1 MLRGRKA
8 PNFIMAI
15 IKPFQ
20 GLRYNRDVIED
31 ISSVVTPP
39 YDVISPQ
46 EQERYYQIHPNNII
60 RLDLGKDFPEDTAE
74 TNKYTRAAEFL
85 EIWKKDGIL
94 KQDDAPAIY
103 IYDQEFASGNNW
115 LVRRGFIALVKLE
128 PFDKGTIY
136 PHEQTLPGPKADRL
150 KLTQS
155 CRANLSSIFAL
166 FPDENNAIDTYLSS
180 MAVPNPDVDFID
192 DTGVK
197 NKLWVIKERQTID
210 KLVALMKAKPLF
222 IADGH
227 HRYETALVYKEQMHK
242 EVGNEGDDLPSDYV
256 MMVCVSMNN
265 DGLKILPAHRLVRH
279 IKDYHFDRILQS
291 IQESFKVELLGKGCR
306 IEDFMSSLNNETKG
320 HAFVMYAGHEDA
332 YYKLRLSNEKLV
344 DAVFAKDHPE
354 WRHLDAGILHGM
366 IINKILGINSNDV
379 AMKDCVKYVKNET
392 EAVSLVRSG
401 QYQLAFFLN
410 PTRIEQVREIA
421 MTRKVM
427 PPKSTYFYPKL
438 ITGIVI
444 NSLNSAIH

>member
-1 MLRGRKA
+1 MLPGRKA
-8 PNFIMAI
+8 PNFDMAI
-15 IKPFQ
+15 IKPFR
-20 GLRYNRDVIED
+20 GLRYNQDIIRD

-46 EQERYYQIHPNNII
+46 DQERYYQIHPNNII
-60 RLDLGKDFPEDTAE
+60 RLDLGKDFPGDTE
-74 TNKYTRAAEFL
+74 ENNKYTRAAEFL
-85 EIWKKDGIL
+85 KSWREKGIL
-94 KQDDAPAIY
+94 KQEDVPAIY
-103 IYDQEFASGNNW
+103 IYDQEFLSGNRW

-128 PFDKGTIY
+128 PFDKGSIY

-166 FPDENNAIDTYLSS
+166 FPDENNAIDTYLST
-180 MAVPNPDVDFID
+180 ATVTRPEVDFVD

-197 NKLWVIKERQTID
+197 NKLWVIKEKQTID
-210 KLVALMKAKPLF
+210 KLVTLMKEKPLF

-242 EVGNEGDDLPSDYV
+242 ESGRPGDDLPSDYV

-265 DGLKILPAHRLVRH
+265 NGLKILPAHRLIRN
-279 IKDYHFDRILQS
+279 IKDYCLDRILKS
-291 IQESFKVELLGKGCR
+291 LQESFKVEPLGKGR
-306 IEDFMSSLNNETKG
+306 RVEDFMSSLNNETKG
-320 HAFVMYAGHEDA
+320 HAFIMYVGQEDA
-332 YYKLRLSNEKLV
+332 SYKLRLSNEKLL
-344 DAVFAKDHPE
+344 DMSFANNHPE
-354 WRHLDAGILHGM
+354 WKHLDAGVLHGM
-366 IINKILGINSNDV
+366 IIDKILGITSNDV
-379 AMKDCVKYVKNET
+379 TLKDYVKYVKD
-392 EAVSLVRSG
+392 EAEAISLVQSG

-421 MTRKVM
+421 MARKVM
-427 PPKSTYFYPKL
+427 PPKSTYFYPKI

-444 NSLNSAIH
+444 NSLNSI

>member
-1 MLRGRKA
+1 
-8 PNFIMAI
+8 MAI

-20 GLRYNRDVIED
+20 GLRYNQDVIAD
-31 ISSVVTPP
+31 LSSVMTPP

-60 RLDLGKDFPEDTAE
+60 RLDFGKDVPGDTEEA
-74 TNKYTRAAEFL
+74 NKYTRAAEFL
-85 EIWKKDGIL
+85 DAWWKNGTL
-94 KQDDAPAIY
+94 KQEDAPAIY
-103 IYDQEFASGNNW
+103 IYDQEFLSGDRW
-115 LVRRGFIALVKLE
+115 LSRRGFIALVKLE
-128 PFDKGTIY
+128 PFDKGSIY

-166 FPDENNAIDTYLSS
+166 FPDEDNEINADLLTMTSAKPEMEFL
-180 MAVPNPDVDFID
+180 D

-197 NKLWVIKERQTID
+197 NKLWVIKEKQTID
-210 KLVALMKAKPLF
+210 RLVTRMKKKPLF

-227 HRYETALVYKEQMHK
+227 HRYETALVYKAQMQKAH
-242 EVGNEGDDLPSDYV
+242 GSSGGDLPSDYV

-265 DGLKILPAHRLVRH
+265 NGLKILPAHRLIRN
-279 IKDYHFDRILQS
+279 IKDYRLDRILPLL
-291 IQESFKVELLGKGCR
+291 QESFHVEPLGKAR
-306 IEDFMSSLNNETKG
+306 AVKDWMSRLSTATEDHT
-320 HAFVMYAGHEDA
+320 FVMYAGQEDA
-332 YYKLRLSNEKLV
+332 YYKLYLSNEKFA
-344 DAVFAKDHPE
+344 DMVFAADHPE
-354 WRHLDAGILHGM
+354 WRHLDAGILHGV
-366 IINKILGINSNDV
+366 IINRILGIASDDV
-379 AMKDCVKYVKNET
+379 TVKDYVKYVKDEA

-401 QYQLAFFLN
+401 QYQLAFFLK

-421 MTRKVM
+421 TARKVM

-444 NSLNSAIH
+444 NSLNSV

>member
-1 MLRGRKA
+1 MLRGRKV
-8 PNFIMAI
+8 PNSVMAI

-20 GLRYNRDVIED
+20 GFRYNQDVIAD

-46 EQERYYQIHPNNII
+46 EQERYYQMHPNNII
-60 RLDLGKDFPEDTAE
+60 RLDLGKDLLGDTEKA
-74 TNKYTRAAEFL
+74 NKYTRAAEFL
-85 EIWKKDGIL
+85 KSWKKDGIF

-103 IYDQEFASGNNW
+103 IYDQEFLFGNRW

-128 PFDKGTIY
+128 PFDKGSIY

-166 FPDENNAIDTYLSS
+166 FPDENNGIDTYLSS
-180 MAVPNPDVDFID
+180 MAVTNPEVDFID

-210 KLVALMKAKPLF
+210 KLVALMKEKPLF

-242 EVGNEGDDLPSDYV
+242 EVGKQGDDLPSDYV

-279 IKDYHFDRILQS
+279 IKDYHLDRILQS

-306 IEDFMSSLNNETKG
+306 VEDFMSSLRDETQV
-320 HAFVMYAGHEDA
+320 HTFVMYAGNEDA

-366 IINKILGINSNDV
+366 IINKILGINPNDTT
-379 AMKDCVKYVKNET
+379 MKDGVKYVKDEA
-392 EAVSLVRSG
+392 EAVSCVRSG
-401 QYQLAFFLN
+401 QYQLAFFLR

-421 MTRKVM
+421 MAHKVM

-444 NSLNSAIH
+444 NSLT

>member
-1 MLRGRKA
+1 MLPGRKA
-8 PNFIMAI
+8 PKFDMAI
-15 IKPFQ
+15 IKPFR
-20 GLRYNRDVIED
+20 GLRYNQDVIPD

-46 EQERYYQIHPNNII
+46 EQERYYQVHPNNIV
-60 RLDLGKDFPEDTAE
+60 RLDFGKDFPGDTE
-74 TNKYTRAAEFL
+74 ESNKYTRAAEL
-85 EIWKKDGIL
+85 LKSWREKGIL
-94 KQDDAPAIY
+94 KQEDVPSIY
-103 IYDQEFASGNNW
+103 IYDQEFLSGNRR
-115 LVRRGFIALVKLE
+115 LARRGFISLVKLE
-128 PFDKGTIY
+128 PFDKGDIY

-166 FPDENNAIDTYLSS
+166 FPDENKIIDSYLS
-180 MAVPNPDVDFID
+180 AIVNIKPDMDFID

-197 NKLWVIKERQTID
+197 NKLWVLKEKQTID
-210 KLVALMKAKPLF
+210 RLVALMKEKPLF

-227 HRYETALVYKEQMHK
+227 HRYETALVYKEQIRK
-242 EVGNEGDDLPSDYV
+242 ENGRPGEELPSDYV

-265 DGLKILPAHRLVRH
+265 NGLKILPAHRLVRN
-279 IKDYHFDRILQS
+279 IKDYCFDRILQS
-291 IQESFKVELLGKGCR
+291 IQESFEVEQLGKGCR
-306 IEDFMSSLNNETKG
+306 TEEFMASLNNEAKD
-320 HAFVMYAGHEDA
+320 HVFVMYAGQEDA
-332 YYKLRLSNEKLV
+332 YYKLRLSNEKLL
-344 DAVFAKDHPE
+344 DAIFAKDHPE

-366 IINKILGINSNDV
+366 IINKILGITFNDV
-379 AMKDCVKYVKNET
+379 TLKDYVKYVKEET
-392 EAVSLVRSG
+392 EAISLVRSG

-421 MTRKVM
+421 MARKVM

-444 NSLNSAIH
+444 NNFNS